1 MKKNGPGGVYT
12 DGEVIYKEGENS
24 DVMYV
29 IQSGEVKITKVN
41 PKENLEVIS
50 LKKGDIFGEMALFD
64 KLPRSSTARA
74 SGTVK
79 VLSMDRKNLFL
90 TMRNDHV
97 LMEKVFVTLT
107 QRIQRLNEKFQKL
120 KNQKSDMIRHCIDVD
135 ETCSLILEEA
145 QEIIP
150 ADNGS
155 VMLLDDDNRSLS
167 IKAAFGTESDSKIK
181 LGFGEGIAGDVVR
194 TGKAVLVSN
203 ASMDERFI
211 TGPTEIKSM
220 LCIPLR
226 CRGRHFGVINMSNS
240 TDKVFTDADL
250 KLLHSVAMHASIAI
264 ENSKN
269 FTVLRDTTDE
279 VLRHATMLDM

>member
-1 MKKNGPGGVYT
+1 MIKNGLGRVYA

-24 DVMYV
+24 DMMYV
-29 IQSGEVKITKVN
+29 IQSGEVKITKVT
-41 PKENLEVIS
+41 PKEDFQVIS

-64 KLPRSSTARA
+64 KLPRSSTATA
-74 SGTVK
+74 SGTAK
-79 VLSMDRKNLFL
+79 VLGMDRKKLFS
-90 TMRNDHV
+90 TMRNDNTLMVKV
-97 LMEKVFVTLT
+97 LESMT

-120 KNQKSDMIRHCIDVD
+120 KNQKSDMIRHCIDID

-145 QEIIP
+145 HEIIP

-155 VMLLDDDNRSLS
+155 VMLLDDDNKSLF

-194 TGKAVLVSN
+194 TGKAALVNN
-203 ASMDERFI
+203 ASMDSRFI
-211 TGPTEIKSM
+211 TGSREIKSM

-279 VLRHATMLDM
+279 VLSNATLLDM